1 MAATILGL
9 MVKNLFG
16 GETIYA
22 LITGGISMFIAAILV
37 VFVND
42 VDEIRSR

>member
-22 LITGGISMFIAAILV
+22 LIAGGVSMFIAAIFV

-42 VDEIRSR
+42 VDEIQNR